1 VTSPTTVAADDVAS
15 AVAAVVTALG
25 PAVDRDWSVPA
36 GSLDWDCRHTAE
48 HLADGLVAYAGQVAA
63 HPGDRYVRFQ
73 TAAEPA
79 ATPEDL
85 LEFVVAGG
93 GMLAATV
100 RYAHADLRAYHP
112 SGPKVDP
119 VGFAAM
125 GCVEALVHGYDLA
138 SGLGLSFQPPADVCA
153 RTLTRLFPAVTA
165 DADPWRALLW
175 AAARIDLPGLPRPA
189 TMLPWHGEPR

>member
-1 VTSPTTVAADDVAS
+1 VTPPTTVAADDLES
-15 AVAAVVTALG
+15 AVAAVVTTLR
-25 PAVDRDWSVPA
+25 PAVDLDWSAPA

-63 HPGDRYVRFQ
+63 HPGDRYLRFV
-73 TAAEPA
+73 TSAEPD
-79 ATPEDL
+79 ATPADL
-85 LEFVVAGG
+85 LEFVIAGG

-100 RYAHADLRAYHP
+100 RCAPADLRAYHP

-138 SGLGLSFQPPADVCA
+138 SGLGLSLRPPSDVCA
-153 RTLTRLFPAVTA
+153 RTLARLFPEVAGH
-165 DADPWRALLW
+165 ADPWRALLW
-175 AAARIDLPGLPRPA
+175 AAARVDLPGLPRPS
-189 TMLPWHGEPR
+189 TMLPWHGEPL